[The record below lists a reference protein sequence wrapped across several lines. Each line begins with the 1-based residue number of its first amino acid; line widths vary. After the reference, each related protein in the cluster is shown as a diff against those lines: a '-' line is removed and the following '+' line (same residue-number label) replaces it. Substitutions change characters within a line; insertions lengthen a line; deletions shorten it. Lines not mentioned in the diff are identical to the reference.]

1 MHPLFPRLL
10 SMSVVFSVF
19 VVMLMVGALVDM
31 ITLDASRVKY
41 LPKMAWIII
50 VILIPL
56 IGGILWFIIGREY
69 QPRASRG
76 TVGDPRRWAKPDP
89 AQAQRSDL
97 SVRDAEAELAA
108 LDREIAAHDRAERI
122 RKLEAELEEKR
133 RRKGSA
139 G

>member
-1 MHPLFPRLL
+1 
-10 SMSVVFSVF
+10 MSVVFSVF

-56 IGGILWFIIGREY
+56 VGGILWFLVGREY
-69 QPRASRG
+69 LPRADRSGGAVHRPWAQPGHSRNH
-76 TVGDPRRWAKPDP
+76 P
-89 AQAQRSDL
+89 SDL

-108 LDREIAAHDRAERI
+108 LDREIAEHERAERI
-122 RKLEAELEEKR
+122 RRLEAELEEKR
-133 RRKGSA
+133 RKKGFGA
-139 G
+139 